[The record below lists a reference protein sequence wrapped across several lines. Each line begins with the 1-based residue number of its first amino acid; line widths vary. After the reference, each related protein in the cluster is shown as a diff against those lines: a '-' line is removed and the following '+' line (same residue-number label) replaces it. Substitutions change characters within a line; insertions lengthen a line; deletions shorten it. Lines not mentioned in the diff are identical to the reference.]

1 MGRLESKF
9 VRVKK
14 MNYKVIDKETYYRKG
29 VFRHFTEDCKSLYGR
44 LQVLNLDNVENRR
57 NRARHTFKEHRNEV
71 LCQFPVYSFK
81 GYEFT

>member
-1 MGRLESKF
+1 
-9 VRVKK
+9 
-14 MNYKVIDKETYYRKG
+14 MNYKVIDKETYYRK
-29 VFRHFTEDCKSLYGR
+29 RRISPLYGR